1 MRHYT
6 HLTTEEREQTM
17 ILVAQGI
24 SIRAIA
30 AQLKRSPSTISR
42 ELKRNT
48 KPYKAYSS
56 DHANRAY
63 KWRRRKCR
71 PRYKLL
77 NKEKAAYV
85 EKRLRLKWSPEQIV
99 GRAKLDGYP
108 LDISYKTIYRA
119 VASRVLPISLHKEMR
134 LKSRHKIPKDC
145 KTGRIWNVL
154 TIHDRPSSAD
164 LECGHWE
171 SDTIHGR
178 RGTGDIATHVERKSG
193 FLIACKL
200 ENRKDDSFNSAT
212 VAAFETLPPYI
223 KRSFTVDRGAEFFGH
238 ATLTIKTGMPVYFCD
253 PGHPGQRGLNEN
265 TNGLLRQFF
274 PKGSSFL
281 GVSQS
286 ALDIAVALIN
296 NRPRKRFGFRSP
308 AELFSVCCT

>member
-17 ILVAQGI
+17 ILVAQGS

-30 AQLKRSPSTISR
+30 TQLERSPSTISR

-48 KPYKAYSS
+48 KPYKAYSA
-56 DHANRAY
+56 DHAKRAY

-71 PRYKLL
+71 PKHKLL
-77 NKEKAAYV
+77 DEEKATYV
-85 EKRLRLKWSPEQIV
+85 EVRLRQKWSPEQIV

-108 LDISYKTIYRA
+108 LEVSYATIYRA
-119 VASRVLPISLHKEMR
+119 VAGRILPISLHKEMR
-134 LKSRHKIPKDC
+134 LKRRHKIPKNC

-154 TIHDRPSSAD
+154 TIHDRPASANW
-164 LECGHWE
+164 EYGHWE
-171 SDTIHGR
+171 SDTIHGKR
-178 RGTGDIATHVERKSG
+178 NTGDIATHVERQTG

-200 ENRKDDSFNSAT
+200 ENRKDNSFNSAT
-212 VAAFETLPPYI
+212 ATAFKTLPSHL
-223 KRSFTVDRGAEFFGH
+223 KRSFTVDRGPEFFGH
-238 ATLTIKTGMPVYFCD
+238 TELKSLTGMPVFFCD

-274 PKGSSFL
+274 PKGSSFSL
-281 GVSQS
+281 VSQHNLDS
-286 ALDIAVALIN
+286 AVSLIN
-296 NRPRKRFGFRSP
+296 NRPRKRFGFRAP
-308 AELFSVCCT
+308 AELFLDCCT